1 MSDFME
7 SGIPNPRGELTTC
20 VRCRKQATFTREAIC
35 LACRTAESREKPKK
49 PKGGGDR

>member
-7 SGIPNPRGELTTC
+7 SGVPNPRGELTTC
-20 VRCRKQATFTREAIC
+20 VRCRNRATFTREAVC
-35 LACRTAESREKPKK
+35 LECRGVETKKKPK